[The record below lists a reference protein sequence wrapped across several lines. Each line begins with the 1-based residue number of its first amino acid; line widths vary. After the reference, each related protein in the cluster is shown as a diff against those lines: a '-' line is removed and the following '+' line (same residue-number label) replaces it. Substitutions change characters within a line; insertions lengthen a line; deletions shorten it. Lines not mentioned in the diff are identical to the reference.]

1 MLWNGCNRNQGDI
14 GPMGLLKNQNK
25 LSNRFERPGLKY
37 TVIGILVVLAV
48 VVSLYGMNGVASWF
62 VPPFPIIG
70 LHGVKPE
77 LGVRGWGR
85 VLQVQGGQ
93 GFNDWG
99 QRDRQRDLTPQKHVK
114 RIAFVGD
121 SYVEESTPTPISMA
135 VENKLGRRDVEVVN
149 FGVSATGVAD
159 YYYRIKN
166 VVIPLGAHD
175 VYLFFY
181 EGNDFVPDKHSTRL
195 AIFTT
200 YPKDSIASRMGL
212 LALNH
217 WVTNRHRNVLRVWQV
232 DQETT
237 LHQQEQGM
245 MQRLQ
250 SLKDEE
256 ARHFLLD
263 YSKFSGDKRDRLE
276 KVLQRP
282 ESVSL
287 LAALRHPDGGLF
299 RSYMFDDLFHLAVGD
314 SLKMDAASPDT
325 MLAGIYPDM
334 LAIKRVCDAAHVTFT
349 VLFVPMALHVDPRYV
364 ETWSLFGDI
373 NRLGNRQSQATE
385 LLRERLA
392 KDGIAF
398 HDLKPLL
405 QGVRGAYLN
414 VDGHW
419 SQQGVD
425 WVANDLS
432 RMIQATL
439 P

>member
-1 MLWNGCNRNQGDI
+1 MLWNGCSASGGMGRMGISENQEA
-14 GPMGLLKNQNK
+14 MG
-25 LSNRFERPGLKY
+25 NRFEKPVYKVSL
-37 TVIGILVVLAV
+37 IGILSVLAI
-48 VVSLYGMNGVASWF
+48 VVSLYGANEVASWF

-77 LGVRGWGR
+77 WGIRGWGR

-99 QRDRQRDLTPQKHVK
+99 QRDRQRDVQPPKHVK

-121 SYVEESTPTPISMA
+121 SFVEESAPIPIPMA
-135 VENKLGRRDVEVVN
+135 VENKLGRKDVEVVN

-166 VVIPLGAHD
+166 VVIPLGAHA
-175 VYLFFY
+175 VFLFFY
-181 EGNDFVPDKHSTRL
+181 VGNDFVPDKHSTRL

-217 WVTNRHRNVLRVWQV
+217 LVTNRHRNVLRVWQV

-237 LHQQEQGM
+237 LHQQEQEM
-245 MQRLQ
+245 MHRLQ
-250 SLKDEE
+250 TLSDAE
-256 ARHFLLD
+256 ARQFLLD
-263 YSKFSGDKRDRLE
+263 YSKFSGEKRDKLE

-282 ESVSL
+282 ENTAL
-287 LAALRHPDGGLF
+287 LATLRHPDGGLF
-299 RSYMFDDLFHLAVGD
+299 RSYMFDDLFRLAVGE
-314 SLKMDAASPDT
+314 SLKIDAASPDT
-325 MLAGIYPDM
+325 MVTGIYPDI
-334 LAIKRVCDAAHVTFT
+334 LAIKRVCDAAQVALT
-349 VLFVPMALHVDPRYV
+349 VLFVPMGLHVDPRYV
-364 ETWSLFGDI
+364 ETWSLFGDLD
-373 NRLGNRQSQATE
+373 RLGHRQSRATE
-385 LLRERLA
+385 LLRERLIR
-392 KDGIAF
+392 DGIAF
-398 HDLKPLL
+398 HDLNPVLK
-405 QGVRGAYLN
+405 GVRGAYLN

-425 WVANDLS
+425 WVADDLS
-432 RMIQATL
+432 RLIRATL